1 MSFMKIG
8 SIGQGFVGKNTA
20 DNFEARGYEVVRYSL
35 EPEYINNDKE
45 IAECDIVFVAV
56 PTPSTPE
63 GFDASIIE
71 AALGLVATEGI
82 VVIKSTILPG
92 LTSELQAKY
101 PKKTFLFSPE
111 FLSERTAA
119 EDVANPIMNII
130 GIPLDTEKHKAAAN
144 EVLGILPKS
153 EHAFIISSQSAELF
167 KYAHNLNGYFRVILA
182 NLLYEVAQKHDC
194 DWGEVKAMMDRD
206 SMMSPYYNDP
216 VHNKG
221 RGAGG
226 NCFIKDMAAFRHMYT
241 GAMDDPLGLD
251 VLHALEKKNVELLT
265 ATNKDLHLLA
275 SVYGENY
282 DEK

>member
-1 MSFMKIG
+1 MKIG

-20 DNFEARGYEVVRYSL
+20 NNFEARGYEVVRYSL
-35 EPEYINNDKE
+35 DPEYINNYNK

-71 AALGLVATEGI
+71 AVLEPVAAEGI

-92 LTSELQAKY
+92 VTSELQAKH
-101 PKKTFLFSPE
+101 PEKTILFSPE

-119 EDVANPIMNII
+119 EDVAHPMMNVI
-130 GIPLDTEKHKAAAN
+130 GIPLDTVRHKAAAN
-144 EVLGILPKS
+144 KVLDVLPES
-153 EHAFIISSQSAELF
+153 EHAFITSSQSAELF
-167 KYAHNLNGYFRVILA
+167 KYAHNLSGYFRVILT

-194 DWGEVKAMMDRD
+194 DWDDMKLMMDND
-206 SMMSPYYNDP
+206 SMMSPYYNNP
-216 VHNKG
+216 VHDKG

-226 NCFIKDMAAFRHMYT
+226 NCFIKDMSAFRHMYT
-241 GAMDDPLGLD
+241 DSIDDALGLD
-251 VLHALEKKNVELLT
+251 VLHALEKKNVELLA

-282 DEK
+282 DKK